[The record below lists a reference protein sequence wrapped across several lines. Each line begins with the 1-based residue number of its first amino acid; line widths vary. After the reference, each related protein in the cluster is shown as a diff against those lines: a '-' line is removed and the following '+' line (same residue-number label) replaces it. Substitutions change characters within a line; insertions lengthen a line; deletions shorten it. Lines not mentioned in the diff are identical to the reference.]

1 MNFITTIQHYFDKL
15 PHMTVITE
23 LWKEII
29 KGKKFE
35 VSQDHIIEY
44 SFHYPVDTDVY
55 LEELNHKFDDCM
67 KEELKTVEGN
77 LKAYLQTF
85 IYYCI
90 NSSERISFRT
100 SLYAGE
106 LYLKIITLEPDI
118 EKLYFEPNLYISVLQ
133 LVNTGFN
140 KRENSEIHILRILEY
155 VFNYVS
161 RNNVSYVLLQGSA
174 NMYANIIKNKA
185 QGENIKTYEDNI
197 ATFSLKCLKN
207 LIAIKEHPK
216 EVKCIMISILRCFR
230 SKPCEDISQSQR
242 KLVVNMFKRFISE
255 RIYKEFDMD
264 KLQYLVDSLFLIW
277 GMPDFDLVE
286 DCVDIINI
294 LSEESYKELLR
305 RIPHYLESKNHEK
318 YYVNLMKIT
327 YGMLLKP
334 HPKRFQ
340 KVDIL
345 FSVCLRDI
353 VVHFLNKKRQL
364 QEKSIEIF
372 SKICVLDDNIIVN
385 SVFELMNETGKL
397 VTFESV
403 DILRAMLKVLENN
416 KYAGNPVRNKNMLM
430 ILSKMLV
437 SLNVIHGAISSQI
450 IFLLCKDGT
459 PYSLKYILP
468 NLHCLFLKL
477 SEKCERDVRLTILRV
492 FFKMAIHQDSYS
504 AVFLEH
510 LYKHIIFASDL
521 QGKTYGS
528 ECYSNLLFSDE
539 FEYTMFLNKC
549 RHLIK
554 YNHVYQIIS
563 NLNFK
568 QPGHCVLL
576 NALLEFV
583 KYKEYDV
590 LTDYIIE
597 NYKEICFVE
606 NAGHLLTAYNIILK
620 NNSAYDALYFP
631 KFRTIHEFLWESLFN
646 QMCCIINVKPTF
658 VLIDTLRVILH
669 LHDDQIQKDNLLTIA
684 SERAYRD
691 LSQDQ
696 FHQGSIMHLT
706 EICIA
711 LRRSPGDEIF
721 TIFENVLKNPNTMP
735 LLTTRC
741 KETFIQL
748 IAFFGTIGMMSRR
761 KIPIASKLFKGAL
774 SVEDPVV
781 QLTSVKMYYNLCTEI
796 THEFEDVIRFCF
808 QHVTT
813 THPVLSRICILILEE
828 LIHDNYVLLN
838 PEDFLRFIHRLG
850 SYSLHDFMK
859 HTLEKRFMLS
869 NKHDIGRFYM
879 TTLVYLSG
887 YTKFENYPV
896 NSDFQNDLM
905 TIRSLVD
912 CPNDLIKYL
921 FNSIQIK
928 TRFNILREICSIFG
942 TLVAGKCKVDL
953 PFLEYFH
960 YSLYTVKVMSKK
972 TDFDY
977 IPQYYGHVCKSIE
990 KQIFKKDP
998 KFQALAFYG
1007 EYEADVKYCTL
1018 ALLELLFFTINEEL
1032 MKDLLFPVFDVVICW
1047 IDHVKAEIV
1056 HYVHNEKGKDYDHTM
1071 NKLVHFYKTNKQR
1084 LENFISNQENNATV
1098 AMEIDELP

>member
-90 NSSERISFRT
+90 NS
-100 SLYAGE
+100 
-106 LYLKIITLEPDI
+106 KPDI

-242 KLVVNMFKRFISE
+242 KLVVNMFKIFISE

-353 VVHFLNKKRQL
+353 VVHFLNKKRQI

-437 SLNVIHGAISSQI
+437 SLNVIHGTISSQI

-477 SEKCERDVRLTILRV
+477 SEKFERDVRLTILRV

-597 NYKEICFVE
+597 NYKEVGLDICHF
-606 NAGHLLTAYNIILK
+606 HY
-620 NNSAYDALYFP
+620 
-631 KFRTIHEFLWESLFN
+631 
-646 QMCCIINVKPTF
+646 CC
-658 VLIDTLRVILH
+658 LDLH
-669 LHDDQIQKDNLLTIA
+669 TKA

-838 PEDFLRFIHRLG
+838 SEDFLRFIHRLG